1 METQEVEPDF
11 PSHTEHGATDMNIAH
26 NVGVASRIGTYSDGV
41 ETRPGVRWLMT
52 SGTPGIDAQGK
63 LPDDFSAQANLA
75 WENVLRI
82 VADAGMGVEDI
93 VKINQSLIRRSDLE
107 AYRPIRTRY
116 LGDARPALMLS
127 FVQELV
133 WPGMLI
139 ELEVVAAKAAG

>member
-1 METQEVEPDF
+1 
-11 PSHTEHGATDMNIAH
+11 
-26 NVGVASRIGTYSDGV
+26 
-41 ETRPGVRWLMT
+41 
-52 SGTPGIDAQGK
+52 
-63 LPDDFSAQANLA
+63 
-75 WENVLRI
+75 
-82 VADAGMGVEDI
+82 VEDI
-93 VKINQSLIRRSDLE
+93 VKVTQSLIRRSDLE